1 MSIVVEKIK
10 IHGVTVSVVRDD
22 LNHPVVQG
30 NKLRKLKFHLIEARI
45 QGAKTIVTF
54 GGAYSNHLVATA
66 YAARDAGFLSVGVV
80 RGDELAG
87 RPDLWSHTL
96 QDAASYG
103 MAFLFVNRS
112 DYRLKTEAEPVQSLL
127 ANTPNYYLVPEG
139 GSGQLAVKGV
149 AELMGE
155 ITQQGYQP
163 SHVFCAVG
171 TGGTVAGIIRGVQ
184 QQNLKCQVFG
194 TVVLKGLHGVKGD
207 MEQWLG
213 GSVEEGWLSLLT
225 DYHFGGYAKVT
236 EELRDFTLK
245 FSGEHGIP
253 LDKIYNSKSFYAL
266 NDMIEKGELTAQD
279 QPMIIHTG
287 GLQGGTFGAIH
298 NEQSN

>member
-87 RPDLWSHTL
+87 RPDLRSHTL
-96 QDAASYG
+96 KDAASYG
-103 MAFLFVNRS
+103 MSFLFVNRS
-112 DYRLKTEAEPVQSLL
+112 DYRLKTEAEPVQTLL
-127 ANTPNYYLVPEG
+127 ANTPDYYLVSEG

-155 ITQQGYQP
+155 IAQQGYQP
-163 SHVFCAVG
+163 SHVFCPVG
-171 TGGTVAGIIRGVQ
+171 TGGTVAGIICGAQ

-194 TVVLKGLHGVKGD
+194 TVVLKGLHCVNSD
-207 MEQWLG
+207 IEQWLG
-213 GSVEEGWLSLLT
+213 CNGLKVGWNLLT
-225 DYHFGGYAKVT
+225 NYHFGGYAKWT
-236 EELRDFTLK
+236 EELRNFALK
-245 FSGEHGIP
+245 FGDKHGIP
-253 LDKIYNSKSFYAL
+253 LDKIYNSKSFFAL
-266 NDMIEKGELTAQD
+266 NDMIEKGEISPQD

>member
-1 MSIVVEKIK
+1 MSLVVENIK

-30 NKLRKLKFHLIEARI
+30 NKLRKLKYHLIEAKH
-45 QGAKTIVTF
+45 QQAETIVTF

-66 YAARDAGFLSVGVV
+66 YAARDTGFQSVGVV

-103 MAFLFVNRS
+103 MSFLFVNRS
-112 DYRLKTEAEPVQSLL
+112 DYRLKTEAGPVQSLL

-163 SHVFCAVG
+163 SHVFCPVG

-184 QQNLKCQVFG
+184 QQNLRCQVFG
-194 TVVLKGLHGVKGD
+194 TVVLKGLHDVKND
-207 MEQWLG
+207 MEQWLEG
-213 GSVEEGWLSLLT
+213 PIVEDHVSLFT
-225 DYHFGGYAKVT
+225 DYHFGGYAKWT
-236 EELRDFTLK
+236 EELRDFALN
-245 FSGEHGIP
+245 FSDEYGIQ
-253 LDKIYNSKSFYAL
+253 LDKIYNSKSFFAL
-266 NDMIEKGELTAQD
+266 ADLIDKRIITTPD
-279 QPMIIHTG
+279 RPIIIHTG
-287 GLQGGTFGAIH
+287 GLQGGIFEPKNLAK
-298 NEQSN
+298 